1 MGGKIVKASVAIPP
15 INHNY
20 NRIELLLLSKPEC
33 CHGEDD
39 TEQLVKRMLEALQ
52 VQDLSHVVIIFNN
65 SFSIL
70 FLYYYFIY
78 LSLFIPFS
86 RF

>member
-1 MGGKIVKASVAIPP
+1 MAIPP
-15 INHNY
+15 INYNY

-39 TEQLVKRMLEALQ
+39 TEQLLKRTLEALQ
-52 VQDLSHVVIIFNN
+52 VQDLSHYSNHFQHP
-65 SFSIL
+65 FSIL
-70 FLYYYFIY
+70 FIYLYYYFIY
-78 LSLFIPFS
+78 LSLLIPFS